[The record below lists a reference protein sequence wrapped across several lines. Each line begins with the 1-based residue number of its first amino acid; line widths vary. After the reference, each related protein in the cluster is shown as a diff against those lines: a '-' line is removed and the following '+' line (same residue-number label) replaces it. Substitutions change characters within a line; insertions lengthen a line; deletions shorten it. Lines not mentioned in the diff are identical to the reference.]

1 MHFKLLH
8 LKNAR
13 KTLATPHSD
22 VVSSSNNRRSFLRTV
37 GLGVLA
43 MNPVAETV
51 KAMSFKP
58 FSIRYEKNRF
68 EVERNGKIAWSI
80 AQGFFARNPQVAVE
94 EGKDRYTFKIQ
105 KLTINHSDL
114 HFTMQGSIYHD
125 GATWMMDTTVPELNI
140 AQKLNFI
147 DWLDG
152 RSALSFKAAF
162 DNSFVGERD
171 DLALMLTGECSGNL
185 NHLWNFNFHGK
196 KSVKSV
202 IHSCESF
209 NDHLVLRPF
218 GGETPVLKRVP
229 GNAVHYILPQ
239 FDGWQEIV
247 SGITFHGADKLVT
260 HAQPDLNLLASNSAD
275 DVVYKAVWVSGE
287 QPVQY
292 WPDHKLASR
301 FDFNKVLFYSEFQD
315 KEPAGFYLG
324 ASLVEGGQWV
334 SNPLGSF
341 QLKNGEAKPAFEAFG
356 KGLTISGH
364 VFEPKLMA
372 FQPYIGNAI
381 ALPSTFEN
389 APAIR
394 IRSKRNDNYLFDGN
408 EFGFHPQDPP
418 AKRQPAK
425 ANTAPVTRNI
435 PQLNLNYDDVK
446 FLPKKALKI
455 KVLRPEDLM
464 VLEFEFHNFKF
475 SNKGQAPY
483 VELDDPANKGLVI
496 IYFQTQHTLEQA
508 WFEASKVPNYD
519 SSSETEI
526 KLPAMQI
533 RARKSRLAY
542 ELAAGHPGFP
552 LIMDELLDW
561 SKFDLRVHPR
571 AWVKLENILTKNSFD
586 IPLSNL
592 QERSR
597 IPNLKNKPAT
607 LEYNIKLEQQSPVS
621 RSNQAVYRPELI
633 DNFVR
638 ADKSTTLKPT
648 FSVAAMKL
656 VDLRVAPIPP
666 TSTSIEAPTLMY
678 ISPNQLNDFTHKT
691 KLDLRDVEIAEFK
704 RNVVISS
711 QARVIDPLEAS
722 KGEIAEL
729 WHTRM
734 GVKLKD
740 GKTSIATFKNL
751 QTIRVLWADDATA
764 NYQDAVERNVPFMAS
779 LDANNRHK
787 LVHTTSNYTIPGFK
801 PFAVPVK
808 KLMLTSLGSYLDW
821 HAFFDVPSPADTY
834 LNIIE
839 WEHLATLGRDHYV
852 KIVEEGYL
860 FPFGHRAAVVKV
872 TERKFHKETRAAL
885 NRQRMY
891 IVVLEKEVFYNRAD
905 PEGKFIGFPFQAI
918 RIETLSTPDIDNPE
932 EKTLIKVPPAPSGNS
947 KYIKIKIGKNTTYNF
962 YITVGGEGFK
972 FSIIA
977 TDKEN
982 KEHQIRMPL
991 VFLENRIA
999 RDAALMQQVIN
1010 VYNPNTAYALTGFNG
1025 QKVAYSESFVDND
1038 TAFETDTLLFGG
1050 KVYPAKGLADI
1061 KFHPVMQ
1068 SADVYIKAIEE
1079 LTGSRKAA
1087 NITLEDDNNPG
1098 KVFARVKG
1106 AVVDFSGGSDKSGG
1120 FLSPNMAVN
1129 GLSKLQ
1135 GPIGGDIDDC
1145 KNLIFKAD
1153 KFFEALADFPV
1164 AKIFGVIDIFSLL
1177 GEVNLKNDFDAL
1189 IAKVNQLKK
1198 ELEDIRNEMLALENQ
1213 AIAAASDV
1221 SAQLAALKQKLKDK
1235 VAELLSS
1242 LNGNMPKMPNLKVY
1256 TTDLSFFAEYKWQ
1269 PEFKGSDITVIPSLL
1284 KVKVANPLT
1293 ALTIT
1298 SLLERPFDTSQPSK
1312 FSSIAR
1318 FEKFGVDIVP
1328 LMVVNFNYLEFRSGT
1343 SAKTDVKVDIDK
1355 DNPIKFQGVLTFVNN
1370 LQSIIPS
1377 TGFSDDGPYIDL
1389 KPTGVTAGF
1398 NISIPDVTLGM
1409 CMITNISLGA
1419 AVTLPF
1425 TGAPLTIAF
1434 NFCRR
1439 ENPFLLTISIYGGGG
1454 FFKLVSTLKGVQSIE
1469 AAFEFGAAVSLN
1481 VGVASGA
1488 VSVMGGF
1495 YFKVEIVSGE
1505 AKTTLTGY
1513 IRINGHLSILGLI
1526 TVSMEF
1532 YLALT
1537 AIIEKVAGK
1546 DKVTRMEGEAT
1557 LKVKVE
1563 VLFFSKTVSVTV
1575 RKEIMGA
1582 DADPKFVDMVMEDD
1596 WNEYCLAFA
1605 S

>member
-8 LKNAR
+8 LRNVR
-13 KTLATPHSD
+13 KVLTAPNPNIPSG
-22 VVSSSNNRRSFLRTV
+22 SNRRNFLRTV

-43 MNPVAETV
+43 INPVAETV

-58 FSIRYEKNRF
+58 FTVWHTKNRF
-68 EVERNGKIAWSI
+68 VVEREGKIAWAVSH
-80 AQGFFARNPQVAVE
+80 GFFARNPQVTVE

-105 KLTINHSDL
+105 GLTINQSNF
-114 HFTMQGSIYHD
+114 HFSMQGDIFYNGD
-125 GATWMMDTTVPELNI
+125 KWMMNIAVPELNI
-140 AQKLNFI
+140 KKQLHFI

-152 RSALSFKAAF
+152 RIALDFISVF
-162 DNSFVGERD
+162 DNSFLGERN
-171 DLALMLTGECSGNL
+171 DLALTLTGECSGKL
-185 NHLWNFNFHGK
+185 SHDWCFNFHGK
-196 KSVKSV
+196 QAVKSV
-202 IHSCESF
+202 IHSYESF
-209 NDHLVLRPF
+209 NDNLMLRPF
-218 GGETPVLKRVP
+218 EGETPVLKHVP

-239 FDGWQEIV
+239 FEGWKEVVAKI
-247 SGITFHGADKLVT
+247 SFHGTDKLVT
-260 HAQPDLNLLASNSAD
+260 KAQPDLNILAAHSGGD
-275 DVVYKAVWVSGE
+275 TPYKAVWVSDE

-292 WPDHKLASR
+292 WPDQKLASR
-301 FDFNKVLFYSEFQD
+301 FDFEKFLYYSEFKD
-315 KEPAGFYLG
+315 NEPSEFYLG
-324 ASLVEGGQWV
+324 ASLVSGGQWV
-334 SNPLGSF
+334 PNPLGSF
-341 QLKNGEAKPAFEAFG
+341 QFKNGEAKPAFEAFG
-356 KGLTISGH
+356 KELKVFGH
-364 VFEPKLMA
+364 VFEPKLTA
-372 FQPYIGNAI
+372 FQPVVGNAI
-381 ALPSTFEN
+381 TLPSYFEN
-389 APAIR
+389 SPAIR
-394 IRSKRNDNYLFDGN
+394 IQSKRESKLREEGEINFITP
-408 EFGFHPQDPP
+408 PQDPP
-418 AKRQPAK
+418 AKRQENK
-425 ANTAPVTRNI
+425 AAATQVNRNT
-435 PQLNLNYDDVK
+435 PQLNLNYEDVK

-475 SNKGQAPY
+475 SNKGQAPFM
-483 VELDDPANKGLVI
+483 ELDDPANKGLVI

-508 WFEASKVPNYD
+508 WFEATKVPNYD
-519 SSSETEI
+519 RSSETEI

-533 RARKSRLAY
+533 RAKKSRLAY
-542 ELAAGHPGFP
+542 ELAAGHLGFP
-552 LIMDELLDW
+552 LIMEELLDW

-571 AWVKLENILTKNSFD
+571 AWVKLENILSKSSFD
-586 IPLSNL
+586 VKLPASVN
-592 QERSR
+592 QSR

-607 LEYNIKLEQQSPVS
+607 LEYNMKLEQQSPIL

-691 KLDLRDVEIAEFK
+691 KLDLRDVEVPEFK

-711 QARVIDPLEAS
+711 QTRVIDPLEAS

-740 GKTSIATFKNL
+740 GKTSLATFKNL

-764 NYQDAVERNVPFMAS
+764 NYQDAVVRNVPFMAS

-808 KLMLTSLGSYLDW
+808 KLMLTSLGAYLDW
-821 HAFFDVPSPADTY
+821 HAFFDVPAPADTY

-885 NRQRMY
+885 NRQRMF
-891 IVVLEKEVFYNRAD
+891 IVVLEKEVFYNRTD
-905 PEGKFIGFPFQAI
+905 PEGKFIEFPFQAI

-932 EKTLIKVPPAPSGNS
+932 EKTLIKVPPASSGNS
-947 KYIKIKIGKNTTYNF
+947 KYKLVSIRKNTNYNF
-962 YITVGGEGFK
+962 YINVGGEGFK
-972 FSIIA
+972 FSIVA

-999 RDAALMQQVIN
+999 RDTTLMQQVID
-1010 VYNPNTAYALTGFNG
+1010 VYNPNTTYALTGFNG

-1038 TAFETDTLLFGG
+1038 TAFETDTMLFGG

-1068 SADVYIKAIEE
+1068 LADVYIKAIEE
-1079 LTGSRKAA
+1079 LTGLRKAA

-1106 AVVDFSGGSDKSGG
+1106 AVVDFSGGSDKAGG

-1135 GPIGGDIDDC
+1135 GPVGGNLEDS
-1145 KNLIFKAD
+1145 KNLMFRAKE
-1153 KFFEALADFPV
+1153 FFDAIGDFPS

-1177 GEVNLKNDFDAL
+1177 KVVDLKGDFDAM

-1213 AIAAASDV
+1213 AKTLATDV
-1221 SAQLAALKQKLKDK
+1221 SAKLAGLKQNLKDK
-1235 VAELLSS
+1235 VAELLKS

-1269 PEFKGSDITVIPSLL
+1269 PEFKGTDITVIPSL

-1298 SLLERPFDTSQPSK
+1298 SLLERPFDTSQPAK

-1454 FFKLVSTLKGVQSIE
+1454 FFRLVSTLEGVQSIE

-1495 YFKVEIVSGE
+1495 YFKVEIVSGKT
-1505 AKTTLTGY
+1505 KTTLTGY

-1537 AIIEKVAGK
+1537 AIIENVGGK

>member
-13 KTLATPHSD
+13 KILATPHSD
-22 VVSSSNNRRSFLRTV
+22 VVSSSNNRRNFLRTV

-51 KAMSFKP
+51 KAMTFKP
-58 FSIRYEKNRF
+58 FSIRYGKNRF

-80 AQGFFARNPQVAVE
+80 AQGFFARNPLIAVE
-94 EGKDRYTFKIQ
+94 EGKDRYAFNIK
-105 KLTINHSDL
+105 KLTVNHSDL
-114 HFTMQGSIYHD
+114 HFSMQGSIYHD
-125 GATWMMDTTVPELNI
+125 GANWMMDIAVPELNI
-140 AQKLNFI
+140 AQNINFI

-152 RSALSFKAAF
+152 KGVLGFKAAF
-162 DNSFVGERD
+162 DNSFLGERD
-171 DLALMLTGECSGNL
+171 DLVLMLTGECSGNL
-185 NHLWNFNFHGK
+185 NHQWNFNFHGK

-202 IHSCESF
+202 ILAHESF

-218 GGETPVLKRVP
+218 GGETSLLKRVP

-287 QPVQY
+287 QLVQY
-292 WPDHKLASR
+292 WPDHKLNSR
-301 FDFNKVLFYSEFQD
+301 FDFSKVLFYSEFRD

-364 VFEPKLMA
+364 VFEPKLIA
-372 FQPYIGNAI
+372 FQPIIGNAI

-394 IRSKRNDNYLFDGN
+394 IRSKRNDNYHFNGN
-408 EFGFHPQDPP
+408 EFGFNPQDPP

-425 ANTAPVTRNI
+425 TNTAPATPNI
-435 PQLNLNYDDVK
+435 SQLNLNYDDVK

-483 VELDDPANKGLVI
+483 MELDDPASKGLII

-508 WFEASKVPNYD
+508 WFEATKVPDYD
-519 SSSETEI
+519 KSSASEI

-552 LIMDELLDW
+552 LIIDELLDW

-586 IPLSNL
+586 IPLSTL
-592 QERSR
+592 QERSKV
-597 IPNLKNKPAT
+597 PNLKNKPAT
-607 LEYNIKLEQQSPVS
+607 LEYSIKMVQQSPVA
-621 RSNQAVYRPELI
+621 RSNQVAYRPEII

-638 ADKSTTLKPT
+638 ADKSVTLKPN

-666 TSTSIEAPTLMY
+666 TSTSIEAPSLMY
-678 ISPNQLNDFTHKT
+678 ISPNQLNDFSHKIG
-691 KLDLRDVEIAEFK
+691 LSMRDINIPEPK
-704 RNVVISS
+704 KNVIISN
-711 QARVIDPLEAS
+711 QVRVIDPLEAS
-722 KGEIAEL
+722 RGEIAEL

-734 GVKLKD
+734 GVKLRD
-740 GKTSIATFKNL
+740 GKTSITTLKNL

-808 KLMLTSLGSYLDW
+808 KLMLTSLGAYLDW
-821 HAFFDVPSPADTY
+821 HAFFDVPAPADTY

-860 FPFGHRAAVVKV
+860 FPFGHRAAVVKI
-872 TERKFHKETRAAL
+872 TERKFHRETRAAL

-891 IVVLEKEVFYNRAD
+891 IVVLEKEVFYNRTD

-932 EKTLIKVPPAPSGNS
+932 DRTLIKVPPSPSGNS
-947 KYIKIKIGKNTTYNF
+947 KSVRVKLGKNTTYNF
-962 YITVGGEGFK
+962 YISVGGEGFK

-999 RDAALMQQVIN
+999 RDTALMQKVIE
-1010 VYNPNTAYALTGFNG
+1010 VYNPNSAYALTRFNG

-1038 TAFETDTLLFGG
+1038 TAFETSTLLFGG
-1050 KVYPAKGLADI
+1050 QVYPTKGIADI

-1079 LTGSRKAA
+1079 LTGTRKTAS
-1087 NITLEDDNNPG
+1087 ITLEDDNNPG

-1106 AVVDFSGGSDKSGG
+1106 AVVDFSGGSDKAGG

-1135 GPIGGDIDDC
+1135 GPVGGDIDDC
-1145 KNLIFKAD
+1145 KNLVFKAD
-1153 KFFEALADFPV
+1153 KFFEALSDFPV
-1164 AKIFGVIDIFSLL
+1164 AKIFGVIDIFSLF
-1177 GEVNLKNDFDAL
+1177 GEVSLKNDFDTL
-1189 IAKVNQLKK
+1189 IAKVNQVKK
-1198 ELEDIRNEMLALENQ
+1198 ELDDIRNEMLALENQ
-1213 AIAAASDV
+1213 AKATATDV
-1221 SAQLAALKQKLKDK
+1221 SAQLAALKQNLKDK
-1235 VAELLSS
+1235 VAELISS

-1269 PEFKGSDITVIPSLL
+1269 PQFKGTDISVIPSLL
-1284 KVKVANPLT
+1284 NVKVANPKT

-1312 FSSIAR
+1312 FSGNAR
-1318 FEKFGVDIVP
+1318 FEKFGIDIVP
-1328 LMVVNFNYLEFRSGT
+1328 LLMVNFNYLEFRSGT

-1355 DNPIKFQGVLTFVNN
+1355 ENPIKFQGVLSFVNN

-1377 TGFSDDGPYIDL
+1377 AGFSDDGPYIDL

-1398 NISIPDVTLGM
+1398 NISVPNVEVGI
-1409 CMITNISLGA
+1409 CMISNISLGA

-1425 TGAPLTIAF
+1425 TGAPLTLAF

-1439 ENPFLLTISIYGGGG
+1439 ENPFLLTISCFGGGG
-1454 FFKLVSTLKGVQSIE
+1454 FFNMITTLKGVQSIE
-1469 AAFEFGAAVSLN
+1469 AAFEFGAAISLN
-1481 VGVASGA
+1481 VGVASGG

-1495 YFKVEIVSGE
+1495 YFKMEIIEEES
-1505 AKTTLTGY
+1505 KTTLTGY

-1526 TVSMEF
+1526 TVSLEF
-1532 YLALT
+1532 YLALN

-1546 DKVTRMEGEAT
+1546 DKVTRMEGVAS

-1575 RKEIMGA
+1575 RRELKGA
-1582 DADPKFVDMVMEDD
+1582 DADPKFVDMIEEDD
-1596 WNEYCLAFA
+1596 WNDYCLAFA